1 MPTSSTSPRSTPPG
15 RPRSRRACPP
25 STTSAWPS
33 AGALLLSLVATT
45 SLAASGCKRA
55 ADPPDPATSPQARA
69 EPAPLANLSA
79 TTGTGAAPST
89 LDAGPLPEALRSD
102 VALPADLPHETTR
115 ELVLRDASRDASR
128 ETREV
133 REARELAGYA
143 LQAVVRSGEG
153 PPGPRAPEVNGA
165 AIEAARR
172 KNEAHLAI
180 ELSQTRARF
189 VLTGAFVLPQ
199 GTELRARVDRY
210 GHVVLWP
217 GEETY
222 RILEPGAL
230 RAFLGERRLD
240 VAPLS
245 PAALT
250 PAGEGARRLGYRT
263 RRVEVSTRAAKAS
276 IELAAVRDG
285 GEGGGLVCRMLL
297 DLMSAPPSVAPC
309 GLDEIPLH
317 AEIRWMT
324 RGALTFDATSMA
336 RRMDMPLQELAA
348 PPASATFEPGPPP
361 LQPADALL
369 PRGELASFRTAPV
382 DVPAS
387 SARDARAPSPEAGLV
402 LVNTTDEMRI
412 VWLDG
417 VPVAWVA
424 PGAQEGLPT
433 LVRGRYVVQWR
444 TFLGDSWSPPE
455 TATVPGVSEAAD

>member
-1 MPTSSTSPRSTPPG
+1 
-15 RPRSRRACPP
+15 
-25 STTSAWPS
+25 
-33 AGALLLSLVATT
+33 
-45 SLAASGCKRA
+45 
-55 ADPPDPATSPQARA
+55 
-69 EPAPLANLSA
+69 
-79 TTGTGAAPST
+79 
-89 LDAGPLPEALRSD
+89 
-102 VALPADLPHETTR
+102 
-115 ELVLRDASRDASR
+115 
-128 ETREV
+128 
-133 REARELAGYA
+133 
-143 LQAVVRSGEG
+143 
-153 PPGPRAPEVNGA
+153 VNGA

-172 KNEAHLAI
+172 KNEAHMAI

-189 VLTGAFVLPQ
+189 VLSGAFVLPQ

-230 RAFLGERRLD
+230 RAFLGERRPD

-245 PAALT
+245 PAVVT
-250 PAGEGARRLGYRT
+250 PAGEGVRRLGLRT

-276 IELAAVRDG
+276 IELAVVRDAS
-285 GEGGGLVCRMLL
+285 EGGGLVCRMLL

-309 GLDEIPLH
+309 ALDEIPLH

-324 RGALTFDATSMA
+324 HGLLAFDVTSLA
-336 RRMDMPLQELAA
+336 RRADMPPQELAT

-361 LQPADALL
+361 AQPADTLL

-382 DVPAS
+382 DVPPPG
-387 SARDARAPSPEAGLV
+387 ARDARAPLPDAGL
-402 LVNTTDEMRI
+402 LLANTTDELRV

-424 PGAQEGLPT
+424 PGAQESLPT
-433 LVRGRYVVQWR
+433 LIRGRYVVQWR

-455 TATVPGVSEAAD
+455 TVAVPGISEAGTAD